1 MKPTHVF
8 PYLTLALIVASP
20 LAAVAEPQWIWTGSP
35 AKPNERATFR
45 KTFTIDGAVKSAA
58 LVFTCDNGAT
68 ALVNGVK
75 VAENPDWM
83 QATKADVAKNLKAGA
98 NELRFEARNVDG
110 VAALAGTLTI
120 ELADGK
126 KVVLETGADWMTAP
140 TGGADFKAA
149 GVVAKYGAAP
159 WGDALASTG
168 RKGTSLLAAAA
179 ETLQVPAGF
188 KVEMLYTVPKE
199 EQGSWVSMTVDPKGR
214 LITGD
219 QNGGLFRVEV
229 PAIGNSEGTK
239 VEKLDAGIGGAHGLL
254 YAFQSLY
261 AMVNEQGEHGLYR
274 MRDTDGDDHF
284 AKPELLRKIDGGGEH
299 GPHSVIVGPD
309 GKSLFF
315 VDGNHTKLPDRME
328 LSRAA
333 RAWDEDQIVARMW
346 DANGHAKGI
355 LAPGGHICKTDPEGK
370 VVELYTAGF
379 RNSFDIALD
388 ANGEMFTFDSD
399 MEWDIGA
406 PWYRP
411 TRIAHGVSGG
421 EFGWRSGSGKWPAY
435 YADSLPPTLDIGPG
449 SPTGTVFGTGAKFPA
464 KYQRALFAADW
475 TYGTMYAIHLT
486 PDGASFRAEKEEFV
500 AGKPLPLTD
509 MLIHPKDGAMYFLIG
524 GRKTQSALYRVTYT
538 GTESTAPAPRV
549 ELTAEAKLRH
559 QLEAL
564 HLDGTGPEA
573 IEQAWPHL
581 ANPDR
586 FVRFAARVAIERQP
600 ATKWADRALSEKNPQ
615 AAIEALIA
623 LARLG
628 DKALQPRVFEALSKL
643 DFTKVSA
650 ELRLPLLRVWQLTV
664 IRMGK
669 PAPEVC
675 QQLAAKWDPLFP
687 HTDPSINR
695 ELSKLLV
702 ALNSPTVVA
711 KMVPLLETA
720 VGGDVTIGDEGLLAR
735 NSGYAQAAAA
745 AKTSRPNHQA
755 IDYAY
760 TLRCATVGWT
770 PASRK
775 AFFAWFPRTRE
786 WKGGNSFTKFIDNI
800 RTESLANFV
809 PDTTERAALD
819 ALSKAA
825 PPAPPAHL
833 TMPKGPGRAYTTDDV
848 VALAK
853 DGLHGRNFA
862 QGKAMFAATLCVN
875 CHHFAGEG
883 GNIGPD
889 LTGSGSR
896 YTIRDLTENIV
907 DPSKVISDQYGS
919 EQIEKKD
926 GGTVIGRVVVEENG
940 KLFVMT
946 SALAPDAQ
954 TAIDATEIKTR
965 KPFNISMM
973 PPGLINALNKDEL
986 LDLYAYLLSA
996 GNAQD
1001 KAFAK

>member
-1 MKPTHVF
+1 MKPSLIL
-8 PYLTLALIVASP
+8 PSLALALIVASP
-20 LAAVAEPQWIWTGSP
+20 TPAHAEPQWIWTGSP
-35 AKPNERATFR
+35 AKANERATFR

-68 ALVNGVK
+68 AFVNGTK

-83 QATKADVAKNLKAGA
+83 SPTKAGVGKNLKPGE
-98 NELRFEARNVDG
+98 NELRFDARNAEG
-110 VAALAGTLTI
+110 VAALVGVLTI
-120 ELADGK
+120 EMTDGK
-126 KVVLETGADWMTAP
+126 KTVIETGKDWVFAP
-140 TGGADFKAA
+140 AGGTEFNPA
-149 GVVAKYGAAP
+149 GIVAKYGAEP
-159 WGDALASTG
+159 WGDALSGAGRTAASG
-168 RKGTSLLAAAA
+168 AATDPAA
-179 ETLQVPAGF
+179 LQVPEGF
-188 KVEMLYTVPKE
+188 KVELLYTVPKAQ
-199 EQGSWVSMTVDPKGR
+199 QGSWVSMAVDPKGR

-219 QNGGLFRVEV
+219 QGGGLYRVEV
-229 PAIGNSEGTK
+229 PPVGTTEGTK
-239 VEKLDAGIGGAHGLL
+239 VEPLGTEIAGAHGLL

-261 AMVNEQGEHGLYR
+261 VMVNEKGEHGLYR
-274 MRDTDGDDHF
+274 LRDTDGDDHF

-299 GPHSVIVGPD
+299 GPHSIALAPD

-315 VDGNHTKLPDRME
+315 VDGNHTKLPDHME

-333 RAWDEDQIVARMW
+333 RAWDEDQIVNRMW

-355 LAPGGHICKTDPEGK
+355 LAPGGHICKTDPDGK

-379 RNSFDIALD
+379 RNSFDIAFD
-388 ANGEMFTFDSD
+388 ANSELFTFDSD

-411 TRIAHGVSGG
+411 TRIAHCVSGG

-435 YADSLPPTLDIGPG
+435 YADSLPPTLDVGPG

-464 KYQRALFAADW
+464 KYQRALFASDF
-475 TYGTMYAIHLT
+475 TYGTMYAIHMV

-509 MLIHPKDGAMYFLIG
+509 LVIHPKDGSMYFLIG
-524 GRKTQSALYRVTYT
+524 GRGTQSALYRVTYT
-538 GTESTAPAPRV
+538 GKESTAPAPRV
-549 ELTAEAKLRH
+549 EITPEAKVRH

-564 HLDGTGPEA
+564 HIDGNGPEA
-573 IEQAWPHL
+573 IDKAWPHL
-581 ANPDR
+581 ASPDR

-600 ATKWADRALSEKNPQ
+600 AAKWAERALAEANPQ
-615 AAIEALIA
+615 AALEALIA
-623 LARLG
+623 LARVG
-628 DKALQPRVFEALSKL
+628 DKTLQPRVFEALGKL
-643 DFTKVSA
+643 DFTKLPA
-650 ELRLPLLRVWQLTV
+650 NLRQPLLRAWQLAV

-669 PAPEVC
+669 PAPAVC
-675 QQLAAKWDPLFP
+675 TQLSAKWDPLFP
-687 HTDPSINR
+687 NADPFINR
-695 ELSKLLV
+695 EMAKLLV
-702 ALNSPTVVA
+702 ALDSPTVVA
-711 KMVPLLETA
+711 KTVPLLETA
-720 VGGDVTIGDEGLLAR
+720 VGLDVTIGNEALLAR
-735 NSGYAQAAAA
+735 NVGYAQAAAA
-745 AKTSRPNHQA
+745 AKESRPNHQA

-760 TLRCATVGWT
+760 TLRCATAGWT
-770 PASRK
+770 PELRK
-775 AFFAWFPRTRE
+775 QFFAWFPRTRV

-809 PDTTERAALD
+809 PDAAERAALD
-819 ALSKAA
+819 PMSKAA
-825 PPAPPAHL
+825 PPAPPANL

-862 QGKAMFAATLCVN
+862 QGKGMFATTLCVN

-889 LTGSGSR
+889 LTGAGSR

-907 DPSKVISDQYGS
+907 DPSKVISDQYGT

-926 GGTVIGRVVVEENG
+926 GSTVIGRVVKEENG
-940 KLFVMT
+940 KLSVMT
-946 SALAPDAQ
+946 SALAPDVQ
-954 TAIDATEIKTR
+954 TAVDAAEIKSR

-986 LDLYAYLLSA
+986 LDLCAYILSA

-1001 KAFAK
+1001 KAFVK

>member
-1 MKPTHVF
+1 MKPTFVF
-8 PYLTLALIVASP
+8 PYLTLALVVASP

-35 AKPNERATFR
+35 AKPGERATFR
-45 KTFTIDGAVKSAA
+45 KTFTIEGAVKSAA

-68 ALVNGVK
+68 AFVNGAK
-75 VAENPDWM
+75 VGENPDWM
-83 QATKADVAKNLKAGA
+83 NATKAGVAKNLKAGE
-98 NELRFEARNVDG
+98 NELRFDARNADG
-110 VAALAGTLTI
+110 VAALVGTLKI

-126 KVVLETGADWMTAP
+126 KVVVETGPDWTFTPA
-140 TGGADFKAA
+140 GGAEFKPA

-159 WGDALASTG
+159 WGNALEGAG
-168 RKGTSLLAAAA
+168 RGGSQGATAP
-179 ETLQVPAGF
+179 ETLQVPPGF
-188 KVEMLYTVPKE
+188 KVELLYTVPKA
-199 EQGSWVSMTVDPKGR
+199 EQGSWVSMTVDAKGR

-219 QNGGLFRVEV
+219 QNGGLFRVDV
-229 PAIGNSEGTK
+229 PAIGESEGTK
-239 VEKLDAGIGGAHGLL
+239 VEKLDADVAGAHGLL

-261 AMVNEQGEHGLYR
+261 VMVNEKGEHGLYR
-274 MRDTDGDDHF
+274 LRDTDGDDHF
-284 AKPELLRKIDGGGEH
+284 SKPELLRKIDGGGEH
-299 GPHSVIVGPD
+299 GPHSLALSPD

-315 VDGNHTKLPDRME
+315 VDGNHTKLPDHLE

-333 RAWDEDQIVARMW
+333 RAWDEDQIVSRMW
-346 DANGHAKGI
+346 DANGHAQGI
-355 LAPGGHICKTDPEGK
+355 LAPGGHICKTDPDGK

-379 RNSFDIALD
+379 RNSFDIAFD
-388 ANGEMFTFDSD
+388 ANGELFTFDSD

-411 TRIAHGVSGG
+411 TRIAHCVSGG

-435 YADSLPPTLDIGPG
+435 YPDSLPPSLDVGPG

-464 KYQRALFAADW
+464 KYQRALFANDF
-475 TYGTMYAIHLT
+475 TYGTMYALH
-486 PDGASFRAEKEEFV
+486 PVADGASFRMEKEEFV

-509 MLIHPKDGAMYFLIG
+509 VVIHPKDGAMYFLIG
-524 GRKTQSALYRVTYT
+524 GRGTQSALYRVTYT
-538 GTESTAPAPRV
+538 GEESTAPAPRV
-549 ELTAEAKLRH
+549 AITPEAKLRY

-573 IEQAWPHL
+573 IDKAWPYLGH
-581 ANPDR
+581 ADR

-600 ATKWADRALSEKNPQ
+600 AARWAERALAEKNPQ

-623 LARLG
+623 LARIG
-628 DKALQPRVFEALSKL
+628 DKALQPRAFEALGKL
-643 DFTKVSA
+643 DFTKVPA
-650 ELRLPLLRVWQLTV
+650 DLRLPLLRVWQLTV

-669 PAPEVC
+669 PAPEIC
-675 QQLAAKWDPLFP
+675 KQLTAKWDPLFP
-687 HTDPSINR
+687 HTDPYINR

-702 ALNSPTVVA
+702 ALDSPTVVA
-711 KMVPLLETA
+711 KTVPMLETA
-720 VGGDVTIGDEGLLAR
+720 VGHDVTIGNEALLAR
-735 NSGYAQAAAA
+735 NTGYAQAAAD
-745 AKTSRPNHQA
+745 AKTSSPNHQA
-755 IDYAY
+755 ITYAY

-770 PASRK
+770 PELRK
-775 AFFAWFPRTRE
+775 AYFAWFPRTRV
-786 WKGGNSFTKFIDNI
+786 WKGGNSFTKFLDNI

-809 PDTTERAALD
+809 PDATERAALD
-819 ALSKAA
+819 SLSKAA
-825 PPAPPAHL
+825 PPAPPANL

-848 VALAK
+848 VALA
-853 DGLHGRNFA
+853 DGGLHGRNFA

-889 LTGSGSR
+889 LTGAGSR
-896 YTIRDLTENIV
+896 YTLRDLTENIV

-926 GGTVIGRVVVEENG
+926 GSTVIGRVVSEENG
-940 KLFVMT
+940 KLSVMT
-946 SALAPDAQ
+946 SALAPDVQ
-954 TAIDATEIKTR
+954 TPVNTADIQSR

-973 PPGLINALNKDEL
+973 PPGLINSLNKEEL

-996 GNAQD
+996 GNEKD

>member
-1 MKPTHVF
+1 MNFSCVF
-8 PYLTLALIVASP
+8 PALALVIASP
-20 LAAVAEPQWIWTGSP
+20 LAALAEPAWIWTGSA

-45 KTFTIDGAVKSAA
+45 KTFTLDGTVKSAA

-68 ALVNGVK
+68 AFVNGSK
-75 VAENPDWM
+75 VADNPDWM
-83 QATKADVAKNLKAGA
+83 NPTKAGIAKNLRAGE
-98 NELRFEARNVDG
+98 NELRFDARNADG
-110 VAALAGTLTI
+110 VAALVGTLTI
-120 ELADGK
+120 EMADGK
-126 KVVLETGADWMTAP
+126 KRVIETGADWTFAP
-140 TGGADFKAA
+140 QGSAEFKPA
-149 GVVAKYGAAP
+149 GIVAKYGKEP
-159 WGDALASTG
+159 WGDALASAG
-168 RKGTSLLAAAA
+168 KMGAAQIAAAPD
-179 ETLQVPAGF
+179 TLQVPPGF
-188 KVEMLYTVPKE
+188 KVELLYTVPKA
-199 EQGSWVSMTVDPKGR
+199 EQGSWVSMAVDPKGR
-214 LITGD
+214 LIVGD

-229 PAIGNSEGTK
+229 PPVGKSDGTK
-239 VEKLDAGIGGAHGLL
+239 VEPLAVEIGGAHGLL
-254 YAFQSLY
+254 YAFESLY
-261 AMVNEQGEHGLYR
+261 VMVNEKSGQGLYR
-274 MRDTDGDDHF
+274 LRDAGDQF
-284 AKPELLRKIDGGGEH
+284 GKPELLRKIDGSGEH
-299 GPHSVIVGPD
+299 GPHSIALSPD

-333 RAWDEDQIVARMW
+333 RAWDEDQIVNRMW

-355 LAPGGHICKTDPEGK
+355 LAPGGHVCKTDPDGK

-379 RNSFDIALD
+379 RNSFDIAFD
-388 ANGEMFTFDSD
+388 ANGELFTYDSD

-411 TRIAHGVSGG
+411 TRIAHCVSGG

-435 YADSLPPTLDIGPG
+435 YPDNLPPAIDIGPG

-475 TYGTMYAIHLT
+475 TYGTMYAFH
-486 PDGASFRAEKEEFV
+486 PVADGASFRMEKEEFV
-500 AGKPLPLTD
+500 AGKPLPLSD
-509 MLIHPKDGAMYFLIG
+509 LVIHPIDGAMYFLIG

-538 GTESTAPAPRV
+538 GKESTAPAPRV
-549 ELTAEAKLRH
+549 EITPEAKLRH

-564 HLDGTGPEA
+564 HIDGTGPDA
-573 IEQAWPHL
+573 IEKAWPHL
-581 ANPDR
+581 AHSDR

-600 ATKWADRALSEKNPQ
+600 AAKWADRALAERNPQ
-615 AAIEALIA
+615 AAIEALVA
-623 LARLG
+623 LARVG
-628 DKALQPRVFEALSKL
+628 DRTLAPRIFEALGKME
-643 DFTKVSA
+643 FAKVA
-650 ELRLPLLRVWQLTV
+650 TELRLSLLRAWQLTV

-669 PAPEVC
+669 PAPELC
-675 QQLAAKWDPLFP
+675 AKLDPLFP
-687 HTDPSINR
+687 SNDFYINR

-702 ALNSPTVVA
+702 ALDSPTVVA
-711 KMVPLLETA
+711 KTVPLLETA
-720 VGGDVTIGDEGLLAR
+720 VGHDVSIGEAQLLAR
-735 NSGYAQAAAA
+735 NDGYAQAAAD
-745 AKTSRPNHQA
+745 AKKSRPNHQA

-760 TLRCATVGWT
+760 TLRCAKVGWT
-770 PASRK
+770 PELRK
-775 AFFAWFPRTRE
+775 TYFAWFPRTRV

-809 PDTTERAALD
+809 PDLAERDALD

-825 PPAPPAHL
+825 PPAPPANL
-833 TMPKGPGRAYTTDDV
+833 TMPKGPGRAYTTDE
-848 VALAK
+848 VAALVG

-862 QGKAMFAATLCVN
+862 QGKAMFAATLCIN

-896 YTIRDLTENIV
+896 YTIRDFTENIV
-907 DPSKVISDQYGS
+907 DPSKVISDQYGT

-926 GGTVIGRVVVEENG
+926 GATVIGRVVVEQSG
-940 KLFVMT
+940 KLSVMT
-946 SALAPDAQ
+946 SPLAPDVQ
-954 TAIDATEIKTR
+954 TAVDSADIKSR

-986 LDLYAYLLSA
+986 LDLYAYVLSA